1 MDKIKSILKD
11 KFNQLKS
18 WYLLKWKTH
27 KPQMIMIH
35 IFVFIVLIA
44 EIIS

>member
-11 KFNQLKS
+11 KFKQLKS

-35 IFVFIVLIA
+35 VFLLIVLIG
-44 EIIS
+44 EILK